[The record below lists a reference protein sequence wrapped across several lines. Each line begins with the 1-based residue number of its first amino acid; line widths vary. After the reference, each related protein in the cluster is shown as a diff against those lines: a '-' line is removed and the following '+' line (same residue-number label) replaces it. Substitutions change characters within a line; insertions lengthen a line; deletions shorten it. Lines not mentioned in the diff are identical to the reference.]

1 MAGAFRQAV
10 ETRDVDA
17 MAKAL
22 DPAVTFRSPVVFKPY
37 EGRDAVMMLLSLV
50 TEVFED
56 FRYVDELEGADAT
69 CLLFRARVGDREIEG
84 IDYLKLGPDG
94 KATELTVMV
103 RPYSAAT
110 ALRDAMAAKLQAASA

>member
-17 MAKAL
+17 MAEAL
-22 DPAVTFRSPVVFKPY
+22 DPGVTFRSPVVFKPY

-50 TEVFED
+50 TQVFED

-110 ALRDAMAAKLQAASA
+110 ALRDAMAAKLEAASA